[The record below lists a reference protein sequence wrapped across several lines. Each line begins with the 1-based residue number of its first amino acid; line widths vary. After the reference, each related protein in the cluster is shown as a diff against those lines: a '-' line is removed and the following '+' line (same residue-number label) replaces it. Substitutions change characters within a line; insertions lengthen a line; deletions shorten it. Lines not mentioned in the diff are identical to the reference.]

1 MYHELKYK
9 IIKSLKLND
18 SLNNFLNEI
27 EQNVQK
33 YVVIPNNKFERE
45 QKIQMKKR
53 EGQKQIRI

>member
-27 EQNVQK
+27 EQNLQK
-33 YVVIPNNKFERE
+33 YFVIPNNKFERE